1 MNSEF
6 KPLDC
11 TGAKSIANA
20 IDFCPSKFCD
30 FTPFVILMWQK
41 MYKTEYILNDN
52 GLFLKLFIDGSV
64 HYAISS
70 ADIKKSTA
78 VLADLVK
85 EKTLS
90 LSLVDEKS
98 LNELK
103 ENFKIK
109 DIITKEEWWDYLYLS
124 SDLSELKG
132 KRFAGQ
138 RNHINKF
145 KENFPDWSY
154 EEVNEENIKELYSF
168 YLELIKDTPL
178 SDSALFESEMVK
190 EYLKTGYFCFKT
202 KGAFIRAGG
211 EIVSFAFG
219 EVLGDTLFVHI
230 EKARRDIQGSY
241 QMIVKEFASHNDAKF
256 INREED
262 MGIEGLRRSKES
274 YHPIEKLK
282 KYSLNI
288 DIDHRIK

>member
-1 MNSEF
+1 MISEF
-6 KPLDC
+6 KTLDC
-11 TGAKSIANA
+11 TGAKSIAKA

-41 MYKTEYILNDN
+41 MYKTEYILNDD

-70 ADIKKSTA
+70 PDIKKA
-78 VLADLVK
+78 VVTLSNIVN

-98 LNELK
+98 LGELK

-109 DIITKEEWWDYLYLS
+109 DIITKDEWWDYLYLH

-145 KENFPDWSY
+145 KESFPNWSY
-154 EEVNEENIKELYSF
+154 EEVNEENLKELYSF

-178 SDSALFESEMVK
+178 FDSALFESEMVK
-190 EYLKTGYFCFKT
+190 EYLKSGYYCFKT
-202 KGAFIRAGG
+202 KGGFIRAGG

-219 EVLGDTLFVHI
+219 ETVGDTLFVHI
-230 EKARRDIQGSY
+230 EKARRDIQGAY
-241 QMIVKEFASHNDAKF
+241 QMIVKEFASHNGAEF
-256 INREED
+256 VNREED
-262 MGIEGLRRSKES
+262 MGIEGLKRSKES

-288 DIDHRIK
+288 DV